1 MVKAGNE
8 PGGNMSRYVRHGSL
22 GKTTDCRCYWT
33 GCSKTEPTNIEW
45 RQPAGWV
52 RVGKPW
58 RERLIAEGLMTKR
71 GRLFARNTACNVYGF
86 LQRSIAHG
94 RPTRRKAYSHPVAA
108 TEPIAG
114 AGGESWAGHAK
125 TKIVICF
132 T

>member
-8 PGGNMSRYVRHGSL
+8 SGGNMSRYVRHGSL

-45 RQPAGWV
+45 RQPLGWV

-71 GRLFARNTACNVYGF
+71 GTSLCPEHGVQCVRFFTAKY
-86 LQRSIAHG
+86 RTWTAHD
-94 RPTRRKAYSHPVAA
+94 A
-108 TEPIAG
+108 
-114 AGGESWAGHAK
+114 
-125 TKIVICF
+125 
-132 T
+132 

>member
-52 RVGKPW
+52 CVGKRW

-71 GRLFARNTACNVYGF
+71 GTSLCPKHGAQCVRFFATKPWETRPVTL
-86 LQRSIAHG
+86 LQPGPMA
-94 RPTRRKAYSHPVAA
+94 RRR
-108 TEPIAG
+108 
-114 AGGESWAGHAK
+114 
-125 TKIVICF
+125 
-132 T
+132 